1 MHLPTIASIA
11 NPSLQASL
19 RHQIDHKT
27 KPLGALGQI
36 ETLALQLGLIQQSGR
51 IELRQPQVVV
61 FAADHGLADEGVSAY
76 PQAVTVQ
83 MVLNML
89 QGGAAVNVL
98 ARQHGF
104 GITVVDAGVAAP
116 IPALPASATSPTSPT
131 SGNDSRTRLLSH
143 RMGPGTRNMAHGPAM
158 TEAQALATLQQGMA
172 VVRELP
178 GNVVAFGEMGI
189 GNTSS
194 ASLLLAALSDVPLEA
209 VVGRGTGLSDDQLT
223 HKQRV
228 LHKVAQLHAAARA
241 PLAALAAV
249 GGFEIAMMAGAMLQ
263 AASERRVVLVDG
275 FIAGAASL
283 VARGLNP
290 HCADYMVYTHRSAE
304 AGHRLM
310 LNQLQAQPLLDL
322 GMRLGEGSGA
332 LVAWPL
338 VQSAA
343 LLMNEMASFESAGV
357 SQASATT

>member
-1 MHLPTIASIA
+1 MNLPVIASTA
-11 NPSLQASL
+11 NPSLQAAL

-27 KPLGALGQI
+27 KPLGALGQL
-36 ETLALQLGLIQQSGR
+36 EALALQLGLIQQSGH

-61 FAADHGLADEGVSAY
+61 FAADHGLANEGVSAY

-104 GITVVDAGVAAP
+104 GMTVVDAGVASP
-116 IPALPASATSPTSPT
+116 IPTLPAAPASANTSSV
-131 SGNDSRTRLLSH
+131 RLLD
-143 RMGPGTRNMAHGPAM
+143 RRIGPGTANMAHSPAM
-158 TEAQALATLQQGMA
+158 TEDQAIACVQQGMA
-172 VVRELP
+172 VVRQLP

-194 ASLLLAALSDVPLEA
+194 ASLLLAALSDAPLEA
-209 VVGRGTGLSDDQLT
+209 VVGRGTGLNDDQLT

-228 LHKVAQLHAAARA
+228 LHTVAQRHASART

-249 GGFEIAMMAGAMLQ
+249 GGFEIAMMSGAMLQ
-263 AASERRVVLVDG
+263 AASERRVVLIDG
-275 FIAGAASL
+275 FIAGAAAL
-283 VARGLNP
+283 VAQGLNP
-290 HCADYMVYTHRSAE
+290 HSADYMVFTHRSAE

-310 LNQLQAQPLLDL
+310 LDYLQAQPLLDL

-357 SQASATT
+357 SQASATA

>member
-104 GITVVDAGVAAP
+104 GMTVVDAGVATP
-116 IPALPASATSPTSPT
+116 IPALPASATSPT

-158 TEAQALATLQQGMA
+158 TEAQALATLQQGMT

-228 LHKVAQLHAAARA
+228 LHNVAQLHAAART

-283 VARGLNP
+283 VARCLSP
-290 HCADYMVYTHRSAE
+290 QCADYMVYTHRSAE

-357 SQASATT
+357 SQASATA

>member
-1 MHLPTIASIA
+1 MHLPAIASTA

-19 RHQIDHKT
+19 LHQIDHKT

-104 GITVVDAGVAAP
+104 GMTVVDAGVATP
-116 IPALPASATSPTSPT
+116 IPALPASATSPT

-143 RMGPGTRNMAHGPAM
+143 RMGPGTRNMTHGPAM
-158 TEAQALATLQQGMA
+158 TEAQALATLQQGMT
-172 VVRELP
+172 VMRELP

-249 GGFEIAMMAGAMLQ
+249 GGFEIAMMTGAMLQ

-357 SQASATT
+357 SQASTTT

>member
-1 MHLPTIASIA
+1 MHLPAIASTA

-19 RHQIDHKT
+19 LHQIDHKT

-104 GITVVDAGVAAP
+104 GMTVVDAGVATP
-116 IPALPASATSPTSPT
+116 IPALPASATSPT

-143 RMGPGTRNMAHGPAM
+143 RMGPGTLNMTHGPAM

-172 VVRELP
+172 VVCELP

-357 SQASATT
+357 SQASATA

>member
-1 MHLPTIASIA
+1 MNLPTIASTA
-11 NPSLQASL
+11 NSSLQASL
-19 RHQIDHKT
+19 LHQIDHKT

-104 GITVVDAGVAAP
+104 GMTVVDAGVVTP
-116 IPALPASATSPTSPT
+116 IPALPVSATSPT

-357 SQASATT
+357 SQANATA

>member
-1 MHLPTIASIA
+1 MNLPTIASTA

-19 RHQIDHKT
+19 LHQIDHKT

-51 IELRQPQVVV
+51 IELCQPQVVV

-104 GITVVDAGVAAP
+104 GMTVVDAGVATP
-116 IPALPASATSPTSPT
+116 IPALPASATSPT

-223 HKQRV
+223 RKQRV
-228 LHKVAQLHAAARA
+228 LHNVAQLHAAART

>member
-1 MHLPTIASIA
+1 MHLPTIASTA

-36 ETLALQLGLIQQSGR
+36 EILALQLGLIQQSGR

-104 GITVVDAGVAAP
+104 GMTVVDAGVAAP
-116 IPALPASATSPTSPT
+116 IPALPASATSPTS
-131 SGNDSRTRLLSH
+131 GHDSRTRLLSH

-172 VVRELP
+172 VVRGLP

-223 HKQRV
+223 RKQRV
-228 LHKVAQLHAAARA
+228 LHNVAQLHAAART

-357 SQASATT
+357 SQASATA